1 MKAARL
7 WIVALTSITLIALE
21 LVWTRLFS
29 AEFFYTFAFLTL
41 SLAVLG
47 LGLGA
52 LALRL
57 IPALDRER
65 RLGLFLALTAATA
78 LLGPHV
84 AFHVGMDFA
93 LLFSRWSMVGRFA
106 VVLLALGLPFFFGG
120 MALSLVF
127 KHDSGQIPRLYM
139 ADLLGAGLGV
149 AVAIVA
155 MNALG
160 TPVAAAWIP
169 LPALVAA
176 LIAEQRRQW
185 LFPVAMWFLAA
196 AGLGAR
202 ADRLLE
208 VGREERAP
216 VIYRH
221 WDAMAKIKLYD
232 FAGEARGIN
241 IDNVANSPVLPFD
254 GNWAAL
260 GRDTTYNRWAIDVGW
275 LVDRFERCTFLSLGA
290 GGGSDVLQA
299 LEKGAAEVHA
309 VEVIP
314 QINRMMRV
322 GDPSGYVVHDSTTQ
336 DSTGRIVTCAE
347 YSGHLYRDPRVR
359 VVTEDAR
366 TYVRRHRGAFDVIYS
381 LSSNTWAAL
390 GSGAFALAE
399 NYLFTTEAF
408 QDYWNALSADGFL
421 SLEHQMYMPRLVSE
435 VMDAL
440 RREGVARPEEH
451 FAVYRL
457 PQLRRYVLLLS
468 RRPLTDEIRQRA
480 YGPLAG
486 PRQTPMHLVYPA
498 PDSLRGRL
506 INQIVTRGWQAVADT
521 ARVAISP
528 CTDDRPFIAQMGLW
542 RNLTRERLEKVSP
555 YDDLTGLPIS
565 QLILLVILAF
575 TVVLGLPLVLLPY
588 ATSREKLP
596 AAGWAYFLL
605 IGMAFMA
612 VEVVLIQRYTLFLG
626 ASTYS
631 TATVLLT
638 LLVAA
643 GLGSRLAARVP
654 ARAAFLAIL
663 GWLLLEMTVLPAL
676 TTALSGL
683 PVPARILVAAA
694 LIAPLGFFMGMPFP
708 RGVLR
713 VGALVDWGFAVN
725 GVGSVLG
732 ATLVVGC
739 AFALGFRVAL
749 LGGAL
754 LYLAAFALLAAERW
768 WRVRTVPGPPAVT
781 GE

>member
-1 MKAARL
+1 MNAAKPSV
-7 WIVALTSITLIALE
+7 VALTSLTLVALE

-57 IPALDRER
+57 VPAMGRER
-65 RLGLFLALTAATA
+65 HLGLILSLAAATA
-78 LLGPHV
+78 LLGPPL
-84 AFHVGMDFA
+84 AFRAGMDFA
-93 LLFSRWSMVGRFA
+93 LLFGQWRMVGRF
-106 VVLLALGLPFFFGG
+106 VLVLLALGLPFFFGG
-120 MALSLVF
+120 MALSLIF
-127 KHDSGQIPRLYM
+127 KHDSHDIPRLYM

-149 AVAIVA
+149 AAAIVA

-160 TPVAAAWIP
+160 TPRAVAWIP
-169 LPALVAA
+169 LPVLLASLLASRGWHKAVPVA
-176 LIAEQRRQW
+176 LIA
-185 LFPVAMWFLAA
+185 AA
-196 AGLGAR
+196 ALLGAR

-208 VGREERAP
+208 ARREERAP

-232 FAGEARGIN
+232 FEGQARGMN
-241 IDNVANSPVLPFD
+241 IDNVADSPVLPFD
-254 GNWAAL
+254 GVWAAL
-260 GRDTTYNRWAIDVGW
+260 GRDTTYTRWAIDVGW
-275 LVDRFERCTFLSLGA
+275 LVDRFERCRFLSLGA

-314 QINRMMRV
+314 HVNRMMTV

-336 DSTGRIVTCAE
+336 DSAGRIVTCAE
-347 YSGHLYRDPRVR
+347 YTGHLYRDPRVR

-408 QDYWNALSADGFL
+408 QDYWRALSADGFL

-435 VMDAL
+435 VTDAL

-457 PQLRRYVLLLS
+457 PQLRRHVLLLS
-468 RRPLTDEIRQRA
+468 KRPLTDEIRQRA

-498 PDSLRGRL
+498 PDSLRGR
-506 INQIVTRGWQAVADT
+506 IVNQVVTRGWRAVDDT
-521 ARVAISP
+521 ARVALSP
-528 CTDDRPFIAQMGLW
+528 CTDDRPFIAQMGRW
-542 RNLTRERLEKVSP
+542 RNLERERLAKLSP
-555 YDDLTGLPIS
+555 YGDMTGLPIS
-565 QLILLVILAF
+565 QLILVVILVV
-575 TVVLGLPLVLLPY
+575 TVVLVLPLVLLPY

-596 AAGWAYFLL
+596 AAAWLYFLL

-663 GWLLLEMTVLPAL
+663 GWLLLETTVLPAL
-676 TTALSGL
+676 TAALGGL
-683 PVPARILVAAA
+683 PVAARVAAA
-694 LIAPLGFFMGMPFP
+694 AAFIAPLGFFMGMPFP

-713 VGALVDWGFAVN
+713 VGPLVDWGFAVN
-725 GVGSVLG
+725 GMGSVLG

-739 AFALGFRVAL
+739 AFSLGFRVAL

-754 LYLAAFALLAAERW
+754 LYLAAFALLAAEPW
-768 WRVRTVPGPPAVT
+768 WRVRTAGGPEVT
-781 GE
+781 ATGQ